1 MSHLSPASLLPE
13 MTAQEASWH
22 EHLAGVR
29 ASEDA
34 RAEGSNPAAVTAFA
48 SATAGPVILAGRS
61 LQPASQGTLWTL
73 QRVAREF
80 ARWADENNYTA
91 SADPDA
97 PGTRELI
104 ELGLAT
110 LVFCDARHVWRQ
122 LDAGRHADLFAS
134 AEEMMWAMPLPE
146 QLQLQAHFRAQM
158 DAISALSG
166 GSEEDTPEKKLP
178 QAASP
183 LPAMPTLLPVPA
195 SPPSNGCQLSME
207 SPFPTQSGRHRW
219 P

>member
-1 MSHLSPASLLPE
+1 

-80 ARWADENNYTA
+80 ARWADANNLPA
-91 SADPDA
+91 SLDPHAA

-122 LDAGRHADLFAS
+122 LDAGRHADLFAA

-146 QLQLQAHFRAQM
+146 QLQLQAHFRSQM

-166 GSEEDTPEKKLP
+166 DAEEDTPEKKLP
-178 QAASP
+178 PAP
-183 LPAMPTLLPVPA
+183 LPSPAMPTPLPAPA
-195 SPPSNGCQLSME
+195 SPPSSGSVPSME
-207 SPFPTQSGRHRW
+207 SPFPKPYGRHLW